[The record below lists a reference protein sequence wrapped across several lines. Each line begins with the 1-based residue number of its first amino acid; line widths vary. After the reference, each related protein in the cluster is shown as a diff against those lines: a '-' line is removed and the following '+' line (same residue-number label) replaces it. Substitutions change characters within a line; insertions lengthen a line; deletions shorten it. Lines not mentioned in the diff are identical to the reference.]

1 MEPPTTVVLVSAD
14 IEWQV
19 IRDLIE
25 DCKISTS
32 PYGEWMETRCNIN
45 AVDQSIIFFHGG
57 WGKIASAGS
66 TQYVIDRW
74 APDLLINIGTCGGF
88 ENKISKGAIVLV
100 NKTIVYDILEQ
111 MGDPAESI
119 SHYTTSLDLSWTNY
133 DYPQEVVETLL
144 VSGDRDLLP
153 DEIPYLQEEFGAV
166 AGDWESGA
174 IAYIAARNGTRCL
187 ILRGVTDIVGISGG
201 EAYDNIEV
209 YVKATRDVLVRLLK
223 ALPDWLALF
232 YRAGD
237 TSSINNY

>member
-1 MEPPTTVVLVSAD
+1 MEPPRIVVLISAD

-19 IRDLIE
+19 IRNLIK
-25 DCKISTS
+25 DCDISTS

-88 ENKISKGAIVLV
+88 ENKISKGTIVLV

-111 MGDPAESI
+111 MGDPFESI

-144 VSGDRDLLP
+144 VSGDRDLVP
-153 DEIPYLQEEFGAV
+153 EEIPYLTEEFGAV

-174 IAYIAARNGTRCL
+174 IAYIAARNGTKCL
-187 ILRGVTDIVGISGG
+187 ILRGVTDIVGTSGG
-201 EAYDNIEV
+201 EAYDDIEV
-209 YVKATRDVLVRLLK
+209 FVEATRDVLERLIK

-232 YRAGD
+232 NNAGD
-237 TSSINNY
+237 ASSIINH